1 MKLFSWIFSKKQK
14 QEAIQPEP
22 SFESHEVGAKR
33 YDDFIRYMDR
43 QAHWRIERGE

>member
-33 YDDFIRYMDR
+33 YDDFIRCMDR
-43 QAHWRIERGE
+43 HRNERG